1 MLGFTVIFY
10 GIFYTVGGFFYGGCF
25 FMVGVFYSR
34 CFFTVGVFFLRWVGF
49 LFCVNS
55 GSTEKGVEDPLICDR

>member
-25 FMVGVFYSR
+25 LWWV
-34 CFFTVGVFFLRWVGF
+34 FFTVGVFLRWVFFLRWVGF

-55 GSTEKGVEDPLICDR
+55 GSTEKEVEDPLIGDR